1 MARRAR
7 GFIGADAGKKRAG
20 IEAGA
25 EISPAMVSSE
35 RVTAEGG

>member
-7 GFIGADAGKKRAG
+7 GFIGADTGKKWAG
-20 IEAGA
+20 IEARA
-25 EISPAMVSSE
+25 EISPVTVSSE